1 MPRTGCFRAALLL
14 AVCLGPVRDLPAM
27 QDDPATRAVASA
39 AAGPHAQ
46 ELDGFPVPV
55 PPALIAR
62 DPSGRTTVRPARITS
77 ALRID
82 GTLDEAI
89 YESIPAI
96 SDFVQND
103 PVEGAPSTEKTEVW
117 IFFDG
122 DNVYVTARCW
132 DSEPGRLIANEMRRD
147 SFNIVQSNDG
157 FGFAFDT
164 FHDGRNSVAFEVSA
178 AGGRIDAQITNE
190 RQVNLDWNPVWDVKV
205 GGSPADGRWRRRSRS
220 SRCATAPGR
229 EQVWGFNARRIIRWK
244 NEFDLHGPDS
254 GVDDD
259 ARPFRG
265 LADADAHG
273 PRSAGGIEKPRDQAV
288 RHLAADDRPGGV
300 AACVERPWRRW
311 RRRCEGRP
319 DGWPHGRPDLP
330 HRLRSGRGRRAAGEP
345 DAIQPVLPREARVLS
360 REPGSVCLRRQ
371 HRRQSDRWWRGWWWR
386 WRWERR
392 QRRGEHE

>member
-1 MPRTGCFRAALLL
+1 MICHLVATAEECSPGMLTRRSGLSSQRESVATLMPRTGRFRAALLL
-14 AVCLGPVRDLPAM
+14 AVCLGRARDLPAM
-27 QDDPATRAVASA
+27 QDDPVTPAVAPA
-39 AAGPHAQ
+39 AAGSHAE

-62 DPSGRTTVRPARITS
+62 DPSGRTTVRPARLTS

-132 DSEPGRLIANEMRRD
+132 DSEPDRLIANEMRRD

-164 FHDGRNSVAFEVSA
+164 FHDRRNSVAFEVSA

-190 RQVNLDWNPVWDVKV
+190 RQVNMDWNPVWDVKV
-205 GGSPADGRWRRRSRS
+205 GRFDGGWTMEAAVPFKSLRYR
-220 SRCATAPGR
+220 AGR

-244 NEFDLHGPDS
+244 NESTYMVPIPASMTMRGHFVASLMPTLMGLEAPGGSRNLEIKPYAISQLTTDRVASPRVSNDLGGDG
-254 GVDDD
+254 GVDV
-259 ARPFRG
+259 
-265 LADADAHG
+265 
-273 PRSAGGIEKPRDQAV
+273 KV
-288 RHLAADDRPGGV
+288 V
-300 AACVERPWRRW
+300 
-311 RRRCEGRP
+311 
-319 DGWPHGRPDLP
+319 
-330 HRLRSGRGRRAAGEP
+330 
-345 DAIQPVLPREARVLS
+345 
-360 REPGSVCLRRQ
+360 
-371 HRRQSDRWWRGWWWR
+371 
-386 WRWERR
+386 
-392 QRRGEHE
+392 